1 MFSLGGDV
9 RPLALS
15 PSSIHFSW
23 KGRWNNP
30 LKLFKK
36 SRWRRLRCL
45 GLSDMC
51 FHWSG
56 WARWDQHGLKHW
68 SGCIVQFAF
77 TCWRPISPLL
87 FLSNSAIDCKWGK
100 LAPAV
105 ITGILRI
112 WMRDTVDDGLW
123 LNSKDESKKKNY
135 RWTSPQRPRWRQ
147 MRQYMDCPPKNVTI
161 VERWPL
167 VEVRL
172 YFISSY

>member
-9 RPLALS
+9 KPLALS

-36 SRWRRLRCL
+36 SRWRRPRCL

-123 LNSKDESKKKNY
+123 LNSKDESKKK
-135 RWTSPQRPRWRQ
+135 
-147 MRQYMDCPPKNVTI
+147 KL
-161 VERWPL
+161 PL
-167 VEVRL
+167 NLSTTATLATDSSIYGLSAKKCGHCWEVAV
-172 YFISSY
+172 SGG